1 MSEYVVVKGV
11 TKSELAQRFGDAGE
25 KAMDK
30 METLI
35 DSLDENIA
43 YKASSFVLEQVNGKA
58 RQKIEEVRSVNVF
71 VMPPDKLSMEEWERK
86 AMEYAGKERE

>member
-1 MSEYVVVKGV
+1 MSGDLVVVKGV

-25 KAMDK
+25 RAMDK

-43 YKASSFVLEQVNGKA
+43 YKASAFVLEQAN
-58 RQKIEEVRSVNVF
+58 
-71 VMPPDKLSMEEWERK
+71 RK
-86 AMEYAGKERE
+86 AATKLVGADGASININIVQFTDKFIG

>member
-1 MSEYVVVKGV
+1 
-11 TKSELAQRFGDAGE
+11 
-25 KAMDK
+25 

-58 RQKIEEVRSVNVF
+58 RQKISTGIISNINSLFIPSIAPVVILHS
-71 VMPPDKLSMEEWERK
+71 
-86 AMEYAGKERE
+86 

>member
-1 MSEYVVVKGV
+1 
-11 TKSELAQRFGDAGE
+11 
-25 KAMDK
+25 

-35 DSLDENIA
+35 DSLDENLA

-71 VMPPDKLSMEEWERK
+71 VMPPDKLSMGRRRVVYFCVGR
-86 AMEYAGKERE
+86 MSRY